1 MDYHMKN
8 EGHAPTNLFY
18 RRTSRKKF
26 TKSKKKTRT
35 KFRKSLK
42 DINDY
47 QDLWRK
53 ALKSDKCSCGPIK
66 EQSQKASNITN
77 NRIVNG
83 EEANPHEFPWIVSLI
98 LPDGYWFC
106 GGAILTEDFV
116 ITAAHCVEDM
126 KPDEA
131 LIRIGDHD
139 NSDPN
144 DTEHHKKQTI
154 EIKKIKMHSKYDPET
169 ANNDIAL
176 LKLKTKIDFQKFDG
190 TVAPICLPGAIRSYT
205 GEKVGILNFKE
216 SLRH

>member
-1 MDYHMKN
+1 MKN

-83 EEANPHEFPWIVSLI
+83 EEAKNCIMI
-98 LPDGYWFC
+98 
-106 GGAILTEDFV
+106 
-116 ITAAHCVEDM
+116 
-126 KPDEA
+126 
-131 LIRIGDHD
+131 
-139 NSDPN
+139 
-144 DTEHHKKQTI
+144 
-154 EIKKIKMHSKYDPET
+154 
-169 ANNDIAL
+169 
-176 LKLKTKIDFQKFDG
+176 
-190 TVAPICLPGAIRSYT
+190 
-205 GEKVGILNFKE
+205 
-216 SLRH
+216 